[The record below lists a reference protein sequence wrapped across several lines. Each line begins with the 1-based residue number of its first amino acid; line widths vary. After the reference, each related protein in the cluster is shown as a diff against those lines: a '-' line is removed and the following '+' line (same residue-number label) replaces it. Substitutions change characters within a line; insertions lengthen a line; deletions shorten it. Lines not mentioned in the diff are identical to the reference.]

1 MKAIVCGGGIG
12 GLATTVALRQAG
24 IDATAYEREAE
35 TAPALGSGLTLW
47 SNATRILAGLG
58 LADRV
63 RAAGVPLETFQN
75 RTWRGRPMASW
86 PVGCVGRRTGH
97 PSVNITRADLFEI
110 LRAATDGH
118 VVGGAEVAGVAST
131 EDQAIAWFA
140 DGRVA
145 RADLL
150 IGADGLRSRVRE
162 HLLPVTAPR
171 FAGYAIYRALVP
183 SAGEAVAPGVF
194 TQLWGRGRRFGCYRV
209 GGDRTYWFAVLNCAE
224 ADVDDP
230 RHRAEMLRER
240 FAGWAGATVP
250 LLAATESAA
259 ISRIRVY
266 DRDPVRVWGAGPL
279 TLLGDAAHP
288 MTFNVGQGACQA
300 IEDAATLAAELR
312 PAGPV
317 PAALR
322 RYERQRMRPTARL
335 TMRARRIGQI
345 ARCNAPVLT
354 GVRDLALGPLLSG
367 PARRNHENLLTAK
380 GV

>member
-86 PVGCVGRRTGH
+86 PIGCVSRRTGH
-97 PSVNITRADLFEI
+97 PSLNITRADLYDI
-110 LRAATDGH
+110 LRAATAGH
-118 VVGGAEVAGVAST
+118 VLGRAEVSGVVST
-131 EDQAIAWFA
+131 GDRVAARFT
-140 DGRVA
+140 DGRLA

-162 HLLPVTAPR
+162 HVLPVTAPR
-171 FAGYAIYRALVP
+171 FAGYAIYRAVVP
-183 SAGEAVAPGVF
+183 SAGDAAPPGVF
-194 TQLWGRGRRFGCYRV
+194 TQLWGRGRRFGYYRV

-224 ADVDDP
+224 ADSDDP
-230 RHRAEMLRER
+230 RQRAEMLRER
-240 FAGWAGATVP
+240 FAGWTGATGA
-250 LLAATESAA
+250 LLAATAPAA
-259 ISRIRVY
+259 ISRIRAY
-266 DRDPVRVWGAGPL
+266 DRDPVRVWGAGPV

-300 IEDAATLAAELR
+300 IEDAATLTAELG
-312 PAGPV
+312 AGGPV

-322 RYERQRMRPTARL
+322 RYERRRMRPTARL
-335 TMRARRIGQI
+335 TMRARLIGQA
-345 ARCNAPVLT
+345 ARCDKPVLT

-367 PARRNHENLLTAK
+367 PARRHHENLLTAE
-380 GV
+380 GE